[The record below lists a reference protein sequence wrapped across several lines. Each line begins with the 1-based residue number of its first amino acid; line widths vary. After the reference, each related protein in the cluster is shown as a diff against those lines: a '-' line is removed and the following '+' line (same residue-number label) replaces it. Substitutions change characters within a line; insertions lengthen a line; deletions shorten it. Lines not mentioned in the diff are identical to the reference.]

1 MKSTVRDEQRNSMA
15 ERRVNMF
22 NDEVKP
28 KLELISLFSTPVVKT
43 NIGRNFTK
51 KEMEC
56 IASIPM
62 NFAEL
67 MEHQNQSKDY
77 QLFNTFAEG
86 LKDIKTFCEQE
97 LKRYL
102 EDIEGV
108 DTDRI
113 NLSITASWLNKL
125 KPQDHHALHNHRNSH
140 LSGILYIR
148 CLPNDNIQFT
158 NRHLIFNKSLDLP
171 IKKITPYNTE
181 EAEVTVK
188 EGDFVI
194 FPSLVLHKVNVNETK
209 DQERIS
215 LSFDTWP
222 TYIPSLYPPFK

>member
-1 MKSTVRDEQRNSMA
+1 M
-15 ERRVNMF
+15 

-28 KLELISLFSTPVVKT
+28 KVELTSLFSTPVVKT

-56 IASIPM
+56 IANIPI
-62 NFAEL
+62 NYTGFPC
-67 MEHQNQSKDY
+67 QSKNY
-77 QLFNTFAEG
+77 QLFNTFVEE
-86 LKDIKTFCEQE
+86 LKDIKTFCEIE

-113 NLSITASWLNKL
+113 NLSITASWLNKI
-125 KPQDHHALHNHRNSH
+125 KPQDHHPLHNHRNSH
-140 LSGILYIR
+140 LSGVLYIR
-148 CLPNDNIQFT
+148 CLSNDNIQFT
-158 NRHLIFNKSLDLP
+158 NRHLVFNKSLDLP
-171 IKKITPYNTE
+171 TKEITEFN
-181 EAEVTVK
+181 AEGVAVDIK
-188 EGDFVI
+188 EGDFII
-194 FPSLVLHKVNVNETK
+194 FPSLLLHQVGVNETK

-222 TYIPSLYPPFK
+222 IHIPSLYAPYK